1 MKKYN
6 QFITETINNEKIGD
20 VIKTPIYKV
29 KILKIFTPNY
39 IVGEILEILDKL
51 ANINNRNLNIGDK
64 SFFVLK

>member
-20 VIKTPIYKV
+20 ILKTPIYKV
-29 KILKIFTPNY
+29 KILKIFAPNY
-39 IVGEILEILDKL
+39 IVGEILEIFDDIM
-51 ANINNRNLNIGDK
+51 NVNNRNLSVGDT